1 MIGKSQ
7 ASRASLFSHV
17 PQESEILSSL
27 ENPDFAGAP
36 MSSTFFI
43 NPRSNPELRSLYRIS
58 MLPQLNYLQD
68 YYLGAMAI
76 LSDYFPIG
84 YSALILQDSQKDS
97 LYVEAVYGVEK
108 ELHPAGCGGGKGVI
122 WKALET
128 KQPLAIQNLT
138 QEPLYAEIGK
148 GTKRL
153 EKVLA
158 PLLCIPLIVEGE
170 PIGAIMSNSL
180 YGPRDEFPEDFQFFS
195 ILSAILS
202 PVIKN
207 YIVRREAPQT
217 LSGKPKPKNLHLE
230 EILGEKLTEV
240 INRVDPYVEAKNNM
254 CLFDD
259 IIAIVE
265 KILIKAALIR
275 VGNVQV
281 AAAQLLGINR
291 NTLRKKIHDLKI
303 KTK

>member
-1 MIGKSQ
+1 
-7 ASRASLFSHV
+7 
-17 PQESEILSSL
+17 
-27 ENPDFAGAP
+27 
-36 MSSTFFI
+36 MSSIFFI

-84 YSALILQDSQKDS
+84 YSALILQDPQKDS
-97 LYVEAVYGVEK
+97 LSVEAVYGVEK
-108 ELHPAGCGGGKGVI
+108 ELHPSGCGGRKGI
-122 WKALET
+122 IGKALES
-128 KQPLAIQNLT
+128 KQPLAIHNLT
-138 QEPLYAEIGK
+138 QEPLYSEISK

-153 EKVLA
+153 EKVQP

-170 PIGAIMSNSL
+170 PIGAITSNSL

-207 YIVRREAPQT
+207 YLVKREEPFP
-217 LSGKPKPKNLHLE
+217 LSGKSKAKTFRLE

-240 INRVDPYVEAKNNM
+240 INKVDPYVESKNKM

-291 NTLRKKIHDLKI
+291 NTLRKKMQDLKI

>member
-1 MIGKSQ
+1 
-7 ASRASLFSHV
+7 
-17 PQESEILSSL
+17 
-27 ENPDFAGAP
+27 

-84 YSALILQDSQKDS
+84 YSALVIQDSQKDS
-97 LYVEAVYGVEK
+97 LYVEAVFGVEK
-108 ELHPAGCGGGKGVI
+108 ELHPSGCGGRKGII
-122 WKALET
+122 WKALES
-128 KQPLAIQNLT
+128 KQPMAIHNLT
-138 QEPLYAEIGK
+138 QEPLYSEISK

-153 EKVLA
+153 EKVHA

-170 PIGAIMSNSL
+170 PIGAMTSNSL

-207 YIVRREAPQT
+207 YLIKREEPFPP
-217 LSGKPKPKNLHLE
+217 SGKSKAKTFHLE

-240 INRVDPYVEAKNNM
+240 INKVDPYVESKNKM

-259 IIAIVE
+259 IIGIVE

-275 VGNVQV
+275 VNNVQV

-291 NTLRKKIHDLKI
+291 NTLRKKMQDLKI

>member
-1 MIGKSQ
+1 
-7 ASRASLFSHV
+7 
-17 PQESEILSSL
+17 
-27 ENPDFAGAP
+27 

-68 YYLGAMAI
+68 YYLGAIAI
-76 LSDYFPIG
+76 LSDYFPIV
-84 YSALILQDSQKDS
+84 YSALILQDLQRDS
-97 LYVEAVYGVEK
+97 LQVEAVYGIEK
-108 ELHPAGCGGGKGVI
+108 EVHPLGCSGRKGIIGKV
-122 WKALET
+122 LESR
-128 KQPLAIQNLT
+128 QPMPIHDLS
-138 QEPLYAEIGK
+138 QEPLYLEVGK

-153 EKVLA
+153 EKIRS
-158 PLLCIPLIVEGE
+158 PLLCIPLVVDNE
-170 PIGAIMSNSL
+170 PFGVINTNSL
-180 YGPRDEFPEDFQFFS
+180 YGPRDEFTEDFQFFS

-207 YIVRREAPQT
+207 YIVKREEPPPL
-217 LSGKPKPKNLHLE
+217 LSKSKAKSFHLE

-240 INRVDPYVEAKNNM
+240 INKVDPYVESKNKM
-254 CLFDD
+254 SLFDD

-275 VGNVQV
+275 VGHVQV

-291 NTLRKKIHDLKI
+291 NTLRKKMKDQNI
-303 KTK
+303 KTR

>member
-1 MIGKSQ
+1 
-7 ASRASLFSHV
+7 
-17 PQESEILSSL
+17 
-27 ENPDFAGAP
+27 

-68 YYLGAMAI
+68 YFLGAMAI

-84 YSALILQDSQKDS
+84 YSALILQDLQKDA

-108 ELHPAGCGGGKGVI
+108 ELHPAGCASRKGI
-122 WKALET
+122 IGKALES
-128 KQPLAIQNLT
+128 KQPLVIHNLT
-138 QEPLYAEIGK
+138 QEPLYSDVSK
-148 GTKRL
+148 GPKRL
-153 EKVLA
+153 EKVHP

-170 PIGAIMSNSL
+170 PLGVITSNSL

-207 YIVRREAPQT
+207 YLVRREDP
-217 LSGKPKPKNLHLE
+217 LSLTGKSKAKSFHLE
-230 EILGEKLTEV
+230 EILSEKLTEV
-240 INRVDPYVEAKNNM
+240 INKVDPYVESKNKM
-254 CLFDD
+254 CLLDD

-291 NTLRKKIHDLKI
+291 NTLRKKMQDLKI
-303 KTK
+303 KAK

>member
-1 MIGKSQ
+1 M
-7 ASRASLFSHV
+7 SREF
-17 PQESEILSSL
+17 
-27 ENPDFAGAP
+27 G

-68 YYLGAMAI
+68 YYLGAIGI
-76 LSDYFPIG
+76 LSDYFPIA
-84 YSALILQDSQKDS
+84 YSALILQDLQRDS
-97 LYVEAVYGVEK
+97 LQVEAVYGIEK
-108 ELHPAGCGGGKGVI
+108 EVHPLGCSGRKGIIGKV
-122 WKALET
+122 LESR
-128 KQPLAIQNLT
+128 QPMPILDLS
-138 QEPLYAEIGK
+138 QEPLYSEVSK

-153 EKVLA
+153 EKIRS
-158 PLLCIPLIVEGE
+158 PLLCIPLVVDNE
-170 PIGAIMSNSL
+170 PFGVVNTNSL
-180 YGPRDEFPEDFQFFS
+180 YGPRDEFTEDFQFFS

-207 YIVRREAPQT
+207 YIVKREEPPPL
-217 LSGKPKPKNLHLE
+217 LSKSKAKSFHLE

-240 INRVDPYVEAKNNM
+240 INKVDPYVESKNKM
-254 CLFDD
+254 SLFDD

-275 VGNVQV
+275 VGHVQV

-291 NTLRKKIHDLKI
+291 NTLRKKMKDLNI

>member
-1 MIGKSQ
+1 
-7 ASRASLFSHV
+7 
-17 PQESEILSSL
+17 
-27 ENPDFAGAP
+27 
-36 MSSTFFI
+36 
-43 NPRSNPELRSLYRIS
+43 
-58 MLPQLNYLQD
+58 
-68 YYLGAMAI
+68 
-76 LSDYFPIG
+76 
-84 YSALILQDSQKDS
+84 
-97 LYVEAVYGVEK
+97 VEAVYGVEK
-108 ELHPAGCGGGKGVI
+108 ELHPSGCGGRKGMI
-122 WKALET
+122 GKALES
-128 KQPLAIQNLT
+128 KQPMAIHNLT
-138 QEPLYAEIGK
+138 QEPLYSEISK

-153 EKVLA
+153 EKVYP

-170 PIGAIMSNSL
+170 PIGAITSNSL

-207 YIVRREAPQT
+207 YLVKREEPFP
-217 LSGKPKPKNLHLE
+217 LSAKSKAKTFHLE

-240 INRVDPYVEAKNNM
+240 INKVDPYVESKNKM

-265 KILIKAALIR
+265 KILIKAALTR
-275 VGNVQV
+275 VSNVQV

-291 NTLRKKIHDLKI
+291 NTLRKKMQDLKI

>member
-1 MIGKSQ
+1 
-7 ASRASLFSHV
+7 
-17 PQESEILSSL
+17 
-27 ENPDFAGAP
+27 

-84 YSALILQDSQKDS
+84 YSALVLQDPQKDS

-108 ELHPAGCGGGKGVI
+108 ELHPPGCGGRKGI
-122 WKALET
+122 IGKALES
-128 KQPLAIQNLT
+128 KQPMVIHNFT
-138 QEPLYAEIGK
+138 QEPLYSEISK

-153 EKVLA
+153 EKVRP
-158 PLLCIPLIVEGE
+158 PLLCIPLIVDTE
-170 PIGAIMSNSL
+170 PLGVITSNSL

-207 YIVRREAPQT
+207 YLIKREEPFP
-217 LSGKPKPKNLHLE
+217 LPGKSKAKSFHLE

-240 INRVDPYVEAKNNM
+240 INKVDPYVESKSKM

-291 NTLRKKIHDLKI
+291 NTLRKKMQDLKI